1 VVGLTGRVGLLGG
14 VFDPPHIVHLVLAE
28 FALDELRLDGVW
40 FLPAAVPPHK
50 SGTRAAIHHR
60 LAMLELAVQDR
71 PEFSIS
77 RADID
82 RPGPHYTV
90 DTLRQLREQ
99 HPDAEFYFIMGADSL
114 RDLPRWSRPAE
125 LLTLCRL
132 AVMDRPGFPVSLD
145 MHESVLPGLKDRV
158 IMIESPML
166 NFSSTEVAARL
177 RAGKSVRYI
186 VPDAVLSYI
195 KENRLYE

>member
-1 VVGLTGRVGLLGG
+1 MTRRVGLVGG
-14 VFDPPHIVHLVLAE
+14 MFDPPHIVHLVLAE
-28 FALDELRLDGVW
+28 FALDELQLDAVW

-50 SGTRAAIHHR
+50 SGTRVSIHHR
-60 LAMLELAVQDR
+60 LAMLELAIADR

-77 RADID
+77 RIDID

-90 DTLRQLREQ
+90 ETMRLLCDQYPAT
-99 HPDAEFYFIMGADSL
+99 EFYFIMGADSL

-125 LLTLCRL
+125 LLTLCYL
-132 AVMDRPGFPVSLD
+132 VVMDRPGIPVSPD
-145 MHESVLPGLKDRV
+145 MHEAILPGLKDRIV
-158 IMIESPML
+158 MIESPML
-166 NFSSTEVAARL
+166 NFSSTEVTARL

-195 KENRLYE
+195 KDNGLYE